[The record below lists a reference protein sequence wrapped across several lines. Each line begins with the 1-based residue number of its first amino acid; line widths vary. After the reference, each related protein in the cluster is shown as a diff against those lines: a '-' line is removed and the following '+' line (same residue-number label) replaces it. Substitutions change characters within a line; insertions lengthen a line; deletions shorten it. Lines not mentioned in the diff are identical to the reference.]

1 VVTLNTHLTVVQHD
15 HYHPR
20 LMKRVASGFLPMI
33 VVDRRGS
40 QPLHRQI
47 YNAFRAAIVDG
58 RLHPGQRVP
67 STRILAREIGVSRF
81 PALNAYAQL
90 LAEGYLES
98 RAGSGTVVSAS
109 LPEQMTTSGAP
120 AKTKSPSLR
129 RGPRPASRR
138 CSRLPRTQDFPWM
151 VHFGPFRV
159 GQVAVDEFPAQ
170 IWSNLVAR
178 RSRRLDA
185 ASMHYGE
192 PIGHESLRRAIA
204 NYLKISR
211 SVRWE
216 ADQILIVNGSQQAL
230 EITARVLLDA
240 GSQVWIENPSYRLLR
255 DVLALSECQLVPVP
269 VDSEG
274 LNVAD
279 GIRKQRRARAAFV
292 TPSHQFPLGVTMS
305 ASRRLQLIEWA
316 QRSGAWI
323 IEDDYDS
330 EYRYESLPIASLQGL
345 DPNSRVIYIG
355 TFSKVVFPSLRLGYI
370 VVPPDLIGR
379 FAGMRRVM
387 DLGAPTLYQEVLAD
401 FIEQGHFARHLRRM
415 RIHYGTLRRVLVDN
429 LISILG
435 DSIEVVGDEAG
446 MHLTVLL
453 RKGQSDEDLAHRAI
467 DHGLSLWPLSRM
479 YLGESRQGLILGFGG
494 TRVREI
500 PEAVRRVHYLLGP
513 VRSTPYP
520 KVPHDV
526 MSRPEIIQ
534 TCRDSDS

>member
-1 VVTLNTHLTVVQHD
+1 
-15 HYHPR
+15 
-20 LMKRVASGFLPMI
+20 MKRVASGFLPMI

-67 STRILAREIGVSRF
+67 STRILAREVGVSRF

-109 LPEQMTTSGAP
+109 LPEQMTTSAP
-120 AKTKSPSLR
+120 AKTKSPSMQ
-129 RGPRPASRR
+129 RGPRRVARR
-138 CSRLPRTQDFPWM
+138 CSRLPRVQDFPWM

-185 ASMHYGE
+185 AAMHYGE

-211 SVRWE
+211 SVRCDAE
-216 ADQILIVNGSQQAL
+216 QILIVNGSQQAL
-230 EITARVLLDA
+230 EITARVLLDPGA
-240 GSQVWIENPSYRLLR
+240 QVWIENPSYRLVR
-255 DVLALSECQLVPVP
+255 DVLALSESQLVPVP

-274 LNVAD
+274 LNVAA

-355 TFSKVVFPSLRLGYI
+355 TFSKVVFPSLRLGYV

-401 FIEQGHFARHLRRM
+401 FIEEGHFARHLRRM

-429 LISILG
+429 LISVLG

-453 RKGQSDEDLAHRAI
+453 RKGQYDEDLAHRAI
-467 DHGLSLWPLSRM
+467 DQGLSLWPLSRM
-479 YLGESRQGLILGFGG
+479 YLGEPRQGLILGFGG
-494 TRVREI
+494 IRAQEI
-500 PEAVRRVHYLLGP
+500 PEAVRRVRYLLGP
-513 VRSTPYP
+513 VRSTSYP

-526 MSRPEIIQ
+526 MSRPEITQ